1 MTYVAGD
8 FDSAHH
14 YVQWG
19 GTLPGGDDW
28 SCGLRMTPVGAGTA
42 TNDPAMMTGVAAA
55 IEAFHAAAG
64 AQVGPG
70 AKLTFSKMNAV
81 GVDGHY
87 LSLLTQEHVHA
98 SVAGGG
104 SGANTPANQI
114 ALVVTLETGFA
125 RGPAHRGRF
134 YLPLPMITPGSDG
147 RIATGSRDPVVTAAA
162 AFLTALNAVS
172 AGAKVGVYSRKS
184 GAAAHRIVTSMSVG
198 RVLDTQRRRRNKLV
212 EAY

>member
-1 MTYVAGD
+1 MGN

-19 GTLPGGDDW
+19 GTLPGGEEW

-42 TNDPAMMTGVAAA
+42 VNDPALLTGVAAA
-55 IEAFHAAAG
+55 VEAFHTSAG
-64 AQVGPG
+64 TQIGPG
-70 AKLTFSKMNAV
+70 AKLTFTKMNAV

-87 LSLLTQEHVHA
+87 ISLLTAEHAHA
-98 SVAGGG
+98 TVAGGG
-104 SGANTPANQI
+104 SGSNTPPNQV
-114 ALVVTLETGFA
+114 ALVVTLETGYS

-147 RIATGSRDPVVTAAA
+147 RIATGSRDPVVTAATT
-162 AFLTALNAVS
+162 FLTALNAVS
-172 AGAKVGVYSRKS
+172 ATAKVGVYSRKD
-184 GAAAHRIVTSMSVG
+184 GAPAHRIVTAMSVG